1 MRNDFEGLM
10 PSQNCKSTE
19 TSEFIEYARFRSYP
33 NEGGLNRPF
42 GQIDEICRFL
52 FANICNSNFIQLKIM
67 SISPNDQQAVNFEY
81 QTAKLIKPDFINP
94 SNPLSNEN
102 SDAPQNAKKA
112 VNFKE
117 MFESLSVMF
126 YIENFD
132 PVYEL
137 EYISPAFECLGYSLE
152 EIYADPKIL
161 DRVMHPDDLL
171 MMKEENKQI
180 YDGTKEESDYS
191 YRVFT
196 KSGEM
201 RWWKDQGRPIF
212 NEKGERVKW
221 FGVIYDITDRKK
233 AIEELSE
240 SNEKLEQSTND
251 LAVSKNFVE
260 NILVSMAD
268 MLLTVNDEGI
278 IQRVNESAL
287 HILGYEEEEMLG
299 KPVRI
304 LTQKGTFLSEE
315 EFKLMLESGKLVEV
329 EKDFVRKNG
338 ETFRVSISSSLLR
351 GERAAAVIVAKDI
364 SKRIADEVK
373 LREYAAQLE
382 HNNFEYEVLMN
393 SFEQKVEDLKTSQA
407 ELTKA
412 NNFTN
417 NIMDSMVDFVIVVDM
432 DLTIRRVNKA
442 TLKLNGYTER
452 ELIGRSVNMLMADRH
467 YNQKG
472 VEILRQK
479 GFIENLTKLS
489 SCKDGSIIP
498 ISLSMCILKDER
510 GEECGIVC
518 VGKDITEIVKAREE
532 IEKSNERLRRSNRE
546 LQDFAYV
553 ASHDL
558 QEPLRKVQAFGD
570 RLESKYAESLG
581 EEGRDYVGR
590 MRNASARMQNLIN
603 DLLTFSRVTSKIQ
616 PFQPTDLKKIAEEV
630 ASDLEI
636 RIEQTGGRVEIGD
649 LPTIDA
655 DSLQIRQ
662 LFQNIIGN
670 ALKFHREDE
679 NPVIKIYSK
688 NYSLTG
694 GSFFI
699 EGEQVHT
706 DGENS
711 CEIVIEDNGIG
722 FEEKYLDRI
731 FTVFQRLH
739 GRSEYEGSGIGLAV
753 CRKIAERHGGQI
765 TASSQP
771 GKGSTFFIT
780 LPIKQFEEERKV

>member
-1 MRNDFEGLM
+1 MSLSTDNGL
-10 PSQNCKSTE
+10 Q
-19 TSEFIEYARFRSYP
+19 SE
-33 NEGGLNRPF
+33 NL
-42 GQIDEICRFL
+42 D
-52 FANICNSNFIQLKIM
+52 
-67 SISPNDQQAVNFEY
+67 Y
-81 QTAKLIKPDFINP
+81 QTANSFQFEKHDVSP
-94 SNPLSNEN
+94 SLRKE
-102 SDAPQNAKKA
+102 
-112 VNFKE
+112 VNFRE

-126 YIENFD
+126 YVENFD

-137 EYISPAFECLGYSLE
+137 EYISPAFECLGYTLE

-171 MMKEENKQI
+171 MMKEENKPI
-180 YDGTKEESDYS
+180 YDGIVKESNYS

-221 FGVIYDITDRKK
+221 FGVIHDITDRKK
-233 AIEELSE
+233 ALEELKE
-240 SNEKLEQSTND
+240 SNEKLEKSTGE
-251 LAVSKNFVE
+251 LASEKSFVE

-268 MLLTVNDEGI
+268 MLVTVNNDGV

-287 HILGYEEEEMLG
+287 GILGYTEEELLG

-304 LTQKGTFLSEE
+304 LTQTETFLSGD

-338 ETFRVSISSSLLR
+338 ETLRASISSSLLR
-351 GERAAAVIVAKDI
+351 GQHGGASVIVAKDI
-364 SKRIADEVK
+364 SKRIEDEAK
-373 LREYAAQLE
+373 LREYAARLE
-382 HNNFEYEVLMN
+382 QTNFEFEKLMN
-393 SFEQKVEDLKTSQA
+393 SYAQNVEELKISQA
-407 ELTKA
+407 ELTNA
-412 NNFTN
+412 HNFTN
-417 NIMDSMVDFVIVVDM
+417 NVLDSMVDFVVVVDM

-442 TLKLNGYTER
+442 TLTLNGFTER
-452 ELIGRSVNMLMADRH
+452 EMIGRSINMLVADRP
-467 YNQKG
+467 YSRKG
-472 VEILRQK
+472 VEMLREK
-479 GFIENLTKLS
+479 GFIHNLTKLS
-489 SCKDGSIIP
+489 RCKDGSVVP
-498 ISLSMCILKDER
+498 ISVSMCILRDEN
-510 GEECGIVC
+510 GEEHGIVC
-518 VGKDITEIVKAREE
+518 VGKDISEIVKAREE
-532 IEKSNERLRRSNRE
+532 IEKTNERLSRSNRE

-570 RLESKYAESLG
+570 RLERKFADALG
-581 EEGRDYVGR
+581 EEGRDYVSR

-603 DLLTFSRVTSKIQ
+603 DLLTFSRVTSKAQ
-616 PFQPTDLKKIAEEV
+616 PFQLVDLKKIAEEV

-636 RIEQTGGRVEIGD
+636 KIEQSGGRVEIGE
-649 LPTIDA
+649 LPEIDA
-655 DSLQIRQ
+655 DASQIRQ
-662 LFQNIIGN
+662 LFQNLIGN
-670 ALKFHREDE
+670 ALKFHRADE

-699 EGEQVHT
+699 EGEQIHT

-711 CEIVIEDNGIG
+711 CEIVVEDNGIG

-739 GRSEYEGSGIGLAV
+739 GRSQYEGSGIGLAV

-765 TASSQP
+765 TASSQV
-771 GKGSTFFIT
+771 GKGSEFLIT
-780 LPIKQFEEERKV
+780 LPVKQFEEERKINENRP

>member
-1 MRNDFEGLM
+1 
-10 PSQNCKSTE
+10 
-19 TSEFIEYARFRSYP
+19 
-33 NEGGLNRPF
+33 
-42 GQIDEICRFL
+42 
-52 FANICNSNFIQLKIM
+52 M
-67 SISPNDQQAVNFEY
+67 SIPANDQPTVNFEY
-81 QTAKLIKPDFINP
+81 QAANLTKPDFINRV
-94 SNPLSNEN
+94 NPAEIES
-102 SDAPQNAKKA
+102 QNDSSASKKA

-180 YDGTKEESDYS
+180 YDGTKEESDYA
-191 YRVFT
+191 YRVYT
-196 KSGEM
+196 RSGEM

-221 FGVIYDITDRKK
+221 FGVIHDITDRKK
-233 AIEELSE
+233 AIEELRE
-240 SNEKLEQSTND
+240 TNEKLEQSTNE

-268 MLLTVNDEGI
+268 MLLTVDDEGI
-278 IQRVNESAL
+278 IQRVNDAAL
-287 HILGYEEEEMLG
+287 HMFGYEREEMLG
-299 KPVRI
+299 QPVRI
-304 LTQKGTFLSEE
+304 LTQKETFLSEE
-315 EFKLMLESGKLVEV
+315 EFKRMLETGKLVEV

-364 SKRIADEVK
+364 SKRIEDERK

-382 HNNFEYEVLMN
+382 QSNREFEELMN
-393 SFEQKVEDLKTSQA
+393 SYKQKVEDLKISQS

-412 NNFTN
+412 HNFTN
-417 NIMDSMVDFVIVVDM
+417 NIMNSMVDFVVVVDM
-432 DLTIRRVNKA
+432 DLTISRVNPA
-442 TLKLNGYTER
+442 TLKLNGYEEV
-452 ELIGRSVNMLMADRH
+452 ELIGQPVNMLLADRPF
-467 YNQKG
+467 NEKG
-472 VEILRQK
+472 VEILRK
-479 GFIENLTKLS
+479 NGFVQDITKLS
-489 SCKDGSIIP
+489 RRKDGSVIP
-498 ISLSMCILKDER
+498 ISLSMCVIKDENDN
-510 GEECGIVC
+510 ECGIVC

-532 IEKSNERLRRSNRE
+532 IEKSNERLRQSNRE

-570 RLESKYAESLG
+570 RLERKCAEALSD
-581 EEGRDYVGR
+581 EGRDYIHR
-590 MRNASARMQNLIN
+590 MRNAAGRMQNLIN
-603 DLLTFSRVTSKIQ
+603 DLLTFSRVSSKVQ
-616 PFQPTDLKKIAEEV
+616 PFQPVDLKKIAGEV

-649 LPTIDA
+649 LPEIDA
-655 DSLQIRQ
+655 DPLQMRQ
-662 LFQNIIGN
+662 LFQNLIGN

-679 NPVIKIYSK
+679 KPLIKIYSK
-688 NYSLTG
+688 EYKLTG
-694 GSFFI
+694 GSFVV
-699 EGEQVHT
+699 EGEHVHT
-706 DGENS
+706 GGGNS

-722 FEEKYLDRI
+722 FDEKYLDRI

-739 GRSEYEGSGIGLAV
+739 GRTEYEGSGIGLAV
-753 CRKIAERHGGQI
+753 CRKIVERHGGLI

-771 GKGSTFFIT
+771 GRGSQFFVT
-780 LPIKQFEEERKV
+780 LPVKQFEEERKENETRS